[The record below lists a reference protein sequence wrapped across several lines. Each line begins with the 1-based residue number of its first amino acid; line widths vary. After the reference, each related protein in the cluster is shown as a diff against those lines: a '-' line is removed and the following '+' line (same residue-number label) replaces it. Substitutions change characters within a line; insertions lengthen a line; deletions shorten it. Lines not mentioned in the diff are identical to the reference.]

1 MLAGLPILVGG
12 AVVLVYGMALDKNPY
27 LNEEIIR
34 TLQGRPAIIAK
45 ILKQYGA
52 YIKEAAAANNVSW
65 QYIVAIIWKESTG
78 INYKTGTYEPNHAQ
92 YFPAGTDKKY
102 ISSYGLMQV
111 SWLTAGQ
118 EQRLVKTPEQLVN
131 ARTNIMIGTK
141 LLRQKYERYGT
152 WENAIMAY
160 NGTPNTTAT
169 KAYLLAVSGAINDIN
184 DLVSRG
190 AVYV

>member
-1 MLAGLPILVGG
+1 VLAGLPILIGG
-12 AVVLVYGMALDKNPY
+12 AVVLAIGLKIDNPY
-27 LNEEIIR
+27 IDEEIFA
-34 TLQGRPAIIAK
+34 TLQGRQAVIVK
-45 ILKQYGA
+45 ILKKYGA
-52 YIKEAAAANNVSW
+52 YIKEAAAARDVPW
-65 QYIVAIIWKESTG
+65 QYIVGIIWKESTG
-78 INYKTGTYEPNHAQ
+78 INRTTGTFEPGHVKN
-92 YFPAGTDKKY
+92 FPEGTDKKY

-131 ARTNIMIGTK
+131 ARTNIMIGAK
-141 LLRQKYERYGT
+141 LLKQKYDRYGQT

-169 KAYLLAVSGAINDIN
+169 KNYLLAVSGAIDDIN
-184 DLVSRG
+184 DLVNRG

>member
-1 MLAGLPILVGG
+1 VLAGFPILATGIVTLAVG
-12 AVVLVYGMALDKNPY
+12 LKLDNPY
-27 LNEEIIR
+27 IDEEILA
-34 TLQGRPAIIAK
+34 TLQGRQAVIAK
-45 ILKQYGA
+45 ILKKYGA
-52 YIKEAAAANNVSW
+52 YIKEAATASNVPW

-78 INYKTGTYEPNHAQ
+78 INRTTGTFELNHVQ

-111 SWLTAGQ
+111 SWLTAGA

-131 ARTNIMIGTK
+131 ARTNIMIGAK
-141 LLRQKYERYGT
+141 LLRQKYERYGS
-152 WENAIMAY
+152 WENGIMAY
-160 NGTPNTTAT
+160 NGTPNTTVT
-169 KAYLLAVSGAINDIN
+169 KNYLLAISGAINDIN